1 MRGFFDNIYI
11 GKNHRDPFEVSIQ
24 ITNRWFLHW
33 KLDHSI
39 SRSIQWSIK
48 SLLNGSKYL
57 SYVWGLFYF
66 ILFCFYGT
74 DWWNRYIIKS
84 SYVLFLLLLIKR
96 VKSTISFNLKKRVY
110 HLNSKLILSLY
121 ICEFWAFHCS
131 ICFQFFPFQ
140 SFCLYSFMFSCHCI
154 HRCYVLCIR
163 SIHSTPVLL
172 LSWHTVS
179 SPSLVSS
186 VIPMMQQAVQRNR

>member
-1 MRGFFDNIYI
+1 M
-11 GKNHRDPFEVSIQ
+11 
-24 ITNRWFLHW
+24 
-33 KLDHSI
+33 
-39 SRSIQWSIK
+39 
-48 SLLNGSKYL
+48 
-57 SYVWGLFYF
+57 WGLFYF
-66 ILFCFYGT
+66 ILFCFYRT

-84 SYVLFLLLLIKR
+84 SYVLFLLLLKELK
-96 VKSTISFNLKKRVY
+96 VPSVSTLKKAY
-110 HLNSKLILSLY
+110 TIWILSWFCHYTFANFGHLSVP
-121 ICEFWAFHCS
+121 FVFN
-131 ICFQFFPFQ
+131 FFPFQ